1 MKNLDANCVNGIDL
15 HYYTIFDWEKKGH
28 ATVFT
33 EEAYYKTLGS
43 ANYLDTLLTRHT
55 EIMNRYD
62 PDNRIGLIV
71 GEWGCWYEVEEGTN
85 PGFLYQQNTMR
96 DAIVA
101 GMELNTFNR
110 HSKRV
115 VMANLAQAVNVLQAV
130 ILTEGDRMLK
140 TPTYHVFDL
149 YKEHQDADA
158 VYCYNDF
165 MSEYENV
172 PMITSSASV
181 KNNKLT
187 ITITNSSLSDSVK
200 IECSTAGF
208 VGSKAFARIL
218 TNEVHAYND
227 FDAPDLS
234 LIHI

>member
-1 MKNLDANCVNGIDL
+1 
-15 HYYTIFDWEKKGH
+15 
-28 ATVFT
+28 
-33 EEAYYKTLGS
+33 
-43 ANYLDTLLTRHT
+43 
-55 EIMNRYD
+55 
-62 PDNRIGLIV
+62 
-71 GEWGCWYEVEEGTN
+71 
-85 PGFLYQQNTMR
+85 
-96 DAIVA
+96 
-101 GMELNTFNR
+101 
-110 HSKRV
+110 
-115 VMANLAQAVNVLQAV
+115 
-130 ILTEGDRMLK
+130 MLK

-227 FDAPDLS
+227 FDAPDRVAISDLDVS
-234 LIHI
+234 ISSNQIYLELPPCSVASVTIES